1 MNIEKILDEQE
12 IVPVFQPIVS
22 LKNCDILG
30 YEICSHLNDKPITEY
45 FEKAEEFEKIW
56 KLEKLCRKSI
66 LKKVKLIGLKKNI
79 FININ
84 PDIIF
89 DEDFYQGYTLKLL
102 EKFSLEPNQ
111 IIFEITENCSQKNE
125 ETLSRLI
132 EHYKSQGFRIAL
144 DNVGT
149 AYSGLERIC
158 VLNPDFI
165 KIDMQIIRNIEKDSL
180 KQSMVKS
187 LTHFSNE
194 TGINLVAVGVESAN
208 ELDFLLSLGVQY
220 AQGYYIGY
228 PAEFPG
234 KVSAESYARIIINQ
248 KNNEQLNKKNEKKL
262 IKSTETEKKEKTKD
276 AASNFNFFEQ
286 KNETNSRKIEELAFE
301 GVTIFPDMGVPELMN
316 FFTANKECN
325 FVSVI
330 DLNFNILGVMTHSV
344 LSELL
349 GGRFGFGLN
358 YRKTVKDIMITD
370 FFSVDSMESVEDV
383 ASKAMKRDEKNLYE
397 PIVVLKNN
405 HYFGIVTI
413 KNLLDTIVS
422 VEVQEKTLE
431 ITRKNKLLQNQQ
443 RIQERDMKM
452 AELVQKS
459 FYTSKAPCQNNWKS
473 AFVFKPMASVSGDLY
488 DFYFDADKNFVG
500 AGLFDVSGHGVAS
513 GLIGILSKYLAEKIF
528 IQNITKPLNK
538 VIQLFSETLAKEKGS
553 VENYLTGVFLRF
565 KENFVEYVNAGHT
578 DVLYKNIKS
587 GKTEVLGDKDGK
599 FRGMFLGMEGLP
611 SDGCSTVS
619 LKVQTG
625 DFIVLYTDCLI
636 ESRNINGDDFRL
648 ERLKN
653 VLDNSNAKNPK
664 EMIAEILSQF
674 NQFTKGVPLRDDL
687 TIIVLQY
694 SDSE

>member
-1 MNIEKILDEQE
+1 MNIQKILDEKE
-12 IVPVFQPIVS
+12 IIPVFQPIVS
-22 LKNCDILG
+22 LENGDILG
-30 YEICSHLNDKPITEY
+30 YEICSHLNDKPITQY
-45 FEKAEEFEKIW
+45 FERAEEFEKIW

-66 LKKVKLIGLKKNI
+66 IKKVKQIGLKKNV

-102 EKFSLEPNQ
+102 EKYSLETSQ
-111 IIFEITENCSQKNE
+111 IIFEITEQCSQKSE
-125 ETLSRLI
+125 ETLSNLI
-132 EHYKSQGFRIAL
+132 EHYKSQGFKIAL

-158 VLNPDFI
+158 TLNPDFI

-180 KQSMVKS
+180 KQSMIKS
-187 LTHFSNE
+187 LVQFSKE
-194 TGINLVAVGVESAN
+194 TDINLIAVGIESAN
-208 ELDFLLSLGVQY
+208 EMDFLLSLGVQY
-220 AQGYYIGY
+220 AQGYYIAY

-234 KVSAESYARIIINQ
+234 KVSSESYARIITNQ
-248 KNNEQLNKKNEKKL
+248 KNNEQLKKKAEKELK
-262 IKSTETEKKEKTKD
+262 KSIETGKKAKQKES
-276 AASNFNFFEQ
+276 ASNFNFLEQ
-286 KNETNSRKIEELAFE
+286 KNETNSRKIEKLAFE
-301 GVTIFPDMGVPELMN
+301 GITVFPDMSVPELMN

-330 DLNFNILGVMTHSV
+330 DLKSNILGVMTHSF

-358 YRKTVKDIMITD
+358 YRKNVRDIMITD
-370 FFSVDSMESVEDV
+370 FFAVDCMESVEDV

-397 PIVVLKNN
+397 PIVVLKDN

-431 ITRKNKLLQNQQ
+431 ITRKNNMLQNQQ
-443 RIQERDMKM
+443 KIQERDMKM

-459 FYTSKAPCQNNWKS
+459 FYTSKAPCQNNWKT

-488 DFYFDADKNFVG
+488 DFYFDSEKKFVG

-565 KENFVEYVNAGHT
+565 KENIVEYVNAGHT
-578 DVLYKNIKS
+578 DVFYKNVKT
-587 GKTEVLGDKDGK
+587 GKTEILGDKDGK
-599 FRGMFLGMEGLP
+599 FRGMFLGMDGLH
-611 SDGCSTVS
+611 SDGCSTVK
-619 LKVQTG
+619 LEVQSG
-625 DFIVLYTDCLI
+625 DFIILYTDCLI
-636 ESRNINGDDFRL
+636 ESRNAEGKEFGL
-648 ERLKN
+648 ERIKN
-653 VLDNSNAKNPK
+653 LIDNCAAQNPK
-664 EMIAEILSQF
+664 EMLTEILNQF
-674 NQFTKGVPLRDDL
+674 NQFTKGVSLRDDL

-694 SDSE
+694 FETE

>member
-22 LKNCDILG
+22 LENGDILG

-66 LKKVKLIGLKKNI
+66 LKKVKQIGLKKKV

-132 EHYKSQGFRIAL
+132 EHYKSQGFRIAI

-234 KVSAESYARIIINQ
+234 KVTADSYARIIINK
-248 KNNEQLNKKNEKKL
+248 KNSKQLNKKNEKKL
-262 IKSTETEKKEKTKD
+262 IKSTETEKKKKQKTLLQTLIFLNKKMKQAPEK
-276 AASNFNFFEQ
+276 
-286 KNETNSRKIEELAFE
+286 L
-301 GVTIFPDMGVPELMN
+301 
-316 FFTANKECN
+316 
-325 FVSVI
+325 
-330 DLNFNILGVMTHSV
+330 
-344 LSELL
+344 
-349 GGRFGFGLN
+349 
-358 YRKTVKDIMITD
+358 
-370 FFSVDSMESVEDV
+370 
-383 ASKAMKRDEKNLYE
+383 KNLH
-397 PIVVLKNN
+397 LK
-405 HYFGIVTI
+405 
-413 KNLLDTIVS
+413 
-422 VEVQEKTLE
+422 E
-431 ITRKNKLLQNQQ
+431 LQFFQ
-443 RIQERDMKM
+443 IWE
-452 AELVQKS
+452 
-459 FYTSKAPCQNNWKS
+459 F
-473 AFVFKPMASVSGDLY
+473 
-488 DFYFDADKNFVG
+488 
-500 AGLFDVSGHGVAS
+500 
-513 GLIGILSKYLAEKIF
+513 
-528 IQNITKPLNK
+528 LN
-538 VIQLFSETLAKEKGS
+538 
-553 VENYLTGVFLRF
+553 
-565 KENFVEYVNAGHT
+565 
-578 DVLYKNIKS
+578 
-587 GKTEVLGDKDGK
+587 
-599 FRGMFLGMEGLP
+599 
-611 SDGCSTVS
+611 
-619 LKVQTG
+619 
-625 DFIVLYTDCLI
+625 
-636 ESRNINGDDFRL
+636 
-648 ERLKN
+648 
-653 VLDNSNAKNPK
+653 
-664 EMIAEILSQF
+664 
-674 NQFTKGVPLRDDL
+674 
-687 TIIVLQY
+687 
-694 SDSE
+694 